1 MCSLE
6 VPDVQQSIAEAY
18 SPEEVVVWLVNTH
31 DTVADAQAFLQQGGV
46 TLPCLMDTDADWY
59 RSYDR
64 RSIDGSYAPYPLQVL
79 IDQEGTIRSIV
90 GQYDPVTMKDRIDAL
105 LAD

>member
-18 SPEEVVVWLVNTH
+18 APDDVVVWLVNTH
-31 DTVADAQAFLQQGGV
+31 DTVADAQDFLRQGGV
-46 TLPCLMDTDADWY
+46 TLPCPMDTDAAWY

-64 RSIDGSYAPYPLQVL
+64 QSIEGSYAPYPMQVL
-79 IDQEGTIRSIV
+79 IDQDGTV
-90 GQYDPVTMKDRIDAL
+90 QYLAGQYDPLAMRDRIDAL

>member
-18 SPEEVVVWLVNTH
+18 SEDDVVVWLVNTH
-31 DTVADAQAFLQQGGV
+31 DSVADAQAFLRQGDV
-46 TLPCLMDTDADWY
+46 TLPCLLDTDAGWY

-64 RSIDGSYAPYPLQVL
+64 RSVEGAYAPYPLQVL
-79 IDQEGTIRSIV
+79 IDQEGTIQYLS
-90 GQYDPVTMKDRIDAL
+90 GQYDPLAMRDRIDAL